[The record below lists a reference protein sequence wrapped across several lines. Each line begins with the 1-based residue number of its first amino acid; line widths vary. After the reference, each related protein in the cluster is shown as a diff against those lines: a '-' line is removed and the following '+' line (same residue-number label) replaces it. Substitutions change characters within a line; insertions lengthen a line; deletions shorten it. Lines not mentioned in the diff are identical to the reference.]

1 MLLKAMPSL
10 PASVHRRCMPRLC
23 FAITEPCLA
32 LPSLLVAQRVCAV
45 AIRSLSQ
52 LGCSTPLR
60 IGSLPVLRGSVRFL
74 ARPSPIAP
82 MLCRRLGAELPCSSL
97 AALDIAVP
105 ILRRARLSRAFPSR
119 RRAKQISSFAALGL
133 AGLLR
138 RRAARR
144 HALLFR
150 RLPEQIKALPLQ
162 RPSPQRHRDAWPSH
176 ANPLPPT
183 SSRCRRIALKAALR
197 CSVAPPRYATQI
209 HRRTMPLMA
218 LPSRIIATLRQA
230 VATPARSRRSTRS
243 GPCRCC
249 ATGRCRGTGR
259 SRAIPARAAS
269 PTCS

>member
-1 MLLKAMPSL
+1 MPSPCHASLCLRQAMLLKAAPSL

-60 IGSLPVLRGSVRFL
+60 IGPLPVLRGAVRFL
-74 ARPSPIAP
+74 AYPSPIAP
-82 MLCRRLGAELPCSSL
+82 MLCRRLGAELHCSSL

-105 ILRRARLSRAFPSR
+105 ILRRSRLSRAFPSR

-150 RLPEQIKALPLQ
+150 RLPEQIKALP
-162 RPSPQRHRDAWPSH
+162 PQCHSSHLHRSARQSH

-183 SSRCRRIALKAALR
+183 ASLVHRN
-197 CSVAPPRYATQI
+197 AP
-209 HRRTMPLMA
+209 L
-218 LPSRIIATLRQA
+218 
-230 VATPARSRRSTRS
+230 SRRYS
-243 GPCRCC
+243 GSEPSVHSKRPLPLL
-249 ATGRCRGTGR
+249 RHWPMPRNW
-259 SRAIPARAAS
+259 P
-269 PTCS
+269 

>member
-1 MLLKAMPSL
+1 MTFHCAALHSKAGADQISDEPCLRQAMLLKATPSL
-10 PASVHRRCMPRLC
+10 PVSVHRRCMPRLC
-23 FAITEPCLA
+23 FAIAERYFA
-32 LPSLLVAQRVCAV
+32 LPPPLVAQRVCAV

-60 IGSLPVLRGSVRFL
+60 IGPLPVLRRSVRFL
-74 ARPSPIAP
+74 AHPSPIAP
-82 MLCRRLGAELPCSSL
+82 MLCRRLGAELHCSSL

-105 ILRRARLSRAFPSR
+105 ILHRSRLSRAFPSR

-162 RPSPQRHRDAWPSH
+162 RPSPQRHRDARPSH

-183 SSRCRRIALKAALR
+183 SSLFRRHA
-197 CSVAPPRYATQI
+197 
-209 HRRTMPLMA
+209 MP
-218 LPSRIIATLRQA
+218 SQGSS
-230 VATPARSRRSTRS
+230 SRRHRNASLSRRYS
-243 GPCRCC
+243 GSEPSVHSKRPLPLLRHWPMPRNC
-249 ATGRCRGTGR
+249 
-259 SRAIPARAAS
+259 P
-269 PTCS
+269 